1 MARRD
6 GNEIAEKLSRIFTP
20 QRLQQLKFAS
30 VVTIMVSLCGIF
42 LWYLFAP
49 KPAPQQAGMD
59 GYNVTIP
66 EATVKPAET
75 DKRKVYEQERYEQQ
89 RREKLQSLGDV
100 TDDRLPVTG
109 EMADAT
115 APAAPTAIGES
126 DAAYRRISGEMVGF
140 YTPPRN
146 DAEVEALKEQVAA
159 LQSQLDAERRQPDPL
174 ALAEEQY
181 KLARKYLGGGTAVD
195 EEAVEQAK
203 QRRDSRLSVMR
214 PVREG
219 EVERRCRPPDHQYD
233 ERSLDTR
240 PAGGFH
246 RRAQPRIP
254 DSRGAY
260 GRKRRSD
267 REGLRRRN
275 AGNPCRKHGAA
286 AASGGCAYRR
296 YGDSPQHPV
305 IRSCDNLRDA
315 AASRRIVRRIRRAHL
330 RSRSLGIRSRRTAG
344 AQRSE
349 LPRTHGPQ
357 GCAGFRRADSRHE
370 RQRHPF
376 GRAAG
381 VVRAGARRIAGV
393 VAICRRETPRGEDH
407 PQSQPSAI
415 IDFQTAV
422 KMKRDLI
429 YLTLIAALMTAA
441 QVTAQTAPEAPA
453 EIRPL
458 RIEAGFSKTVHILF
472 PSPVTYI
479 DIGSMDII
487 AGKADGAGNVV
498 RVKAA
503 VRNFT
508 TETNLTVI
516 TEDGGFFTF
525 DVHYAENPAVSTVNI
540 SAPKQP
546 AVENGSTQPEPAS
559 AEGRVLLQEVG
570 REKPAT
576 VKRVLSDIYRQSRI
590 DVKGVRTK
598 KYGIGV
604 EVLGIYVHN
613 DVIYIHTMISNE
625 TNISFEVD
633 ARQFIV
639 ADRKLAKRTAQQQTP
654 LEILRVCND
663 PTVVRGHQRQR
674 TVFAL
679 QKFTIPDDKVLL
691 LEIIERNGAR
701 HQTVEIPA
709 KELLDAKLL

>member
-1 MARRD
+1 
-6 GNEIAEKLSRIFTP
+6 
-20 QRLQQLKFAS
+20 
-30 VVTIMVSLCGIF
+30 
-42 LWYLFAP
+42 
-49 KPAPQQAGMD
+49 
-59 GYNVTIP
+59 
-66 EATVKPAET
+66 
-75 DKRKVYEQERYEQQ
+75 
-89 RREKLQSLGDV
+89 
-100 TDDRLPVTG
+100 
-109 EMADAT
+109 
-115 APAAPTAIGES
+115 
-126 DAAYRRISGEMVGF
+126 
-140 YTPPRN
+140 
-146 DAEVEALKEQVAA
+146 
-159 LQSQLDAERRQPDPL
+159 
-174 ALAEEQY
+174 
-181 KLARKYLGGGTAVD
+181 
-195 EEAVEQAK
+195 
-203 QRRDSRLSVMR
+203 
-214 PVREG
+214 
-219 EVERRCRPPDHQYD
+219 
-233 ERSLDTR
+233 
-240 PAGGFH
+240 
-246 RRAQPRIP
+246 
-254 DSRGAY
+254 
-260 GRKRRSD
+260 
-267 REGLRRRN
+267 
-275 AGNPCRKHGAA
+275 
-286 AASGGCAYRR
+286 
-296 YGDSPQHPV
+296 
-305 IRSCDNLRDA
+305 
-315 AASRRIVRRIRRAHL
+315 
-330 RSRSLGIRSRRTAG
+330 
-344 AQRSE
+344 
-349 LPRTHGPQ
+349 
-357 GCAGFRRADSRHE
+357 
-370 RQRHPF
+370 
-376 GRAAG
+376 
-381 VVRAGARRIAGV
+381 
-393 VAICRRETPRGEDH
+393 
-407 PQSQPSAI
+407 
-415 IDFQTAV
+415 
-422 KMKRDLI
+422 MKRDLI
-429 YLTLIAALMTAA
+429 YLTLIAALMAAA

-516 TEDGGFFTF
+516 TEDGGFFSF
-525 DVHYAENPAVSTVNI
+525 DVHYAENPAVSTIDI
-540 SAPKQP
+540 SALKQP
-546 AVENGSTQPEPAS
+546 AVESGSSQPEPAS

-576 VKRVLSDIYRQSRI
+576 VKRVLGDIYRQNRM
-590 DVKGVRTK
+590 DVKGICTK

-701 HQTVEIPA
+701 HQTVEIQA

>member
-1 MARRD
+1 
-6 GNEIAEKLSRIFTP
+6 
-20 QRLQQLKFAS
+20 
-30 VVTIMVSLCGIF
+30 
-42 LWYLFAP
+42 
-49 KPAPQQAGMD
+49 
-59 GYNVTIP
+59 
-66 EATVKPAET
+66 
-75 DKRKVYEQERYEQQ
+75 
-89 RREKLQSLGDV
+89 
-100 TDDRLPVTG
+100 
-109 EMADAT
+109 
-115 APAAPTAIGES
+115 
-126 DAAYRRISGEMVGF
+126 
-140 YTPPRN
+140 
-146 DAEVEALKEQVAA
+146 
-159 LQSQLDAERRQPDPL
+159 
-174 ALAEEQY
+174 
-181 KLARKYLGGGTAVD
+181 
-195 EEAVEQAK
+195 
-203 QRRDSRLSVMR
+203 
-214 PVREG
+214 
-219 EVERRCRPPDHQYD
+219 
-233 ERSLDTR
+233 
-240 PAGGFH
+240 
-246 RRAQPRIP
+246 
-254 DSRGAY
+254 
-260 GRKRRSD
+260 
-267 REGLRRRN
+267 
-275 AGNPCRKHGAA
+275 
-286 AASGGCAYRR
+286 
-296 YGDSPQHPV
+296 
-305 IRSCDNLRDA
+305 
-315 AASRRIVRRIRRAHL
+315 
-330 RSRSLGIRSRRTAG
+330 
-344 AQRSE
+344 
-349 LPRTHGPQ
+349 
-357 GCAGFRRADSRHE
+357 
-370 RQRHPF
+370 
-376 GRAAG
+376 
-381 VVRAGARRIAGV
+381 
-393 VAICRRETPRGEDH
+393 
-407 PQSQPSAI
+407 
-415 IDFQTAV
+415 
-422 KMKRDLI
+422 MKRDLI

-540 SAPKQP
+540 SAPKQTT
-546 AVENGSTQPEPAS
+546 VESGSTQPEPAPT
-559 AEGRVLLQEVG
+559 EGRVLLQEVG

>member
-1 MARRD
+1 
-6 GNEIAEKLSRIFTP
+6 
-20 QRLQQLKFAS
+20 
-30 VVTIMVSLCGIF
+30 
-42 LWYLFAP
+42 
-49 KPAPQQAGMD
+49 
-59 GYNVTIP
+59 
-66 EATVKPAET
+66 
-75 DKRKVYEQERYEQQ
+75 
-89 RREKLQSLGDV
+89 
-100 TDDRLPVTG
+100 
-109 EMADAT
+109 
-115 APAAPTAIGES
+115 
-126 DAAYRRISGEMVGF
+126 
-140 YTPPRN
+140 
-146 DAEVEALKEQVAA
+146 
-159 LQSQLDAERRQPDPL
+159 
-174 ALAEEQY
+174 
-181 KLARKYLGGGTAVD
+181 
-195 EEAVEQAK
+195 
-203 QRRDSRLSVMR
+203 
-214 PVREG
+214 
-219 EVERRCRPPDHQYD
+219 
-233 ERSLDTR
+233 
-240 PAGGFH
+240 
-246 RRAQPRIP
+246 
-254 DSRGAY
+254 
-260 GRKRRSD
+260 
-267 REGLRRRN
+267 
-275 AGNPCRKHGAA
+275 
-286 AASGGCAYRR
+286 
-296 YGDSPQHPV
+296 
-305 IRSCDNLRDA
+305 
-315 AASRRIVRRIRRAHL
+315 
-330 RSRSLGIRSRRTAG
+330 
-344 AQRSE
+344 
-349 LPRTHGPQ
+349 
-357 GCAGFRRADSRHE
+357 
-370 RQRHPF
+370 
-376 GRAAG
+376 
-381 VVRAGARRIAGV
+381 
-393 VAICRRETPRGEDH
+393 
-407 PQSQPSAI
+407 
-415 IDFQTAV
+415 
-422 KMKRDLI
+422 MKRDLI
-429 YLTLIAALMTAA
+429 YLTLIAALMAAA

-508 TETNLTVI
+508 SETNLTVI
-516 TEDGGFFTF
+516 TEDGGFFSF
-525 DVHYAENPAVSTVNI
+525 DVHYAENPAVSTIDI
-540 SAPKQP
+540 SALKQP
-546 AVENGSTQPEPAS
+546 AVESGSSQPEPAS

-576 VKRVLSDIYRQSRI
+576 VKRVLGDIYRQNRM
-590 DVKGVRTK
+590 DVKGICTK